1 MRLLKRLIVAGT
13 EYGLVNENVALY
25 YNRPGRAVFQVR
37 ATDDQTEAL
46 SGQMQFA
53 LGWAHSDGLT
63 LFFTGDV
70 ERTVRVDNVQ
80 RRIFC
85 REVTARL
92 DAQHPLAIRH
102 ATLKDVL
109 GAYASRTGLDFVL
122 PQKGYAAIKVPA
134 FYGHGTGFHG
144 LDRAG
149 DVFGIDDYHWQA
161 QGDGSIFVGSWA
173 DSRWPDRAGATIAED
188 FFIQAGTARKIAA
201 IPTLRPG
208 AVLNGERV
216 RMVRFSGHE
225 MVVGFEDV

>member
-1 MRLLKRLIVAGT
+1 MRLFKRLIVAGT
-13 EYGLVNENVALY
+13 EYGLASENVALY
-25 YNRPGRAVFQVR
+25 YNRPGRAVFQIR
-37 ATDDQTEAL
+37 ATDAQADAL
-46 SGQMQFA
+46 AGQMQFA
-53 LGWAHSDGLT
+53 LGWAHSDGMT

-70 ERTVRVDNVQ
+70 ERTVRVDNV
-80 RRIFC
+80 RRRLFC

-92 DAQHPLAIRH
+92 DVQHPLAIRH
-102 ATLKDVL
+102 ATLQDVL
-109 GAYASRTGLDFVL
+109 GAYASRTGLEFVL
-122 PQKGYAAIKVPA
+122 PQKGYASKKVPA

-144 LDRAG
+144 LAGAG

-161 QGDGSIFVGSWA
+161 QGDGKVFVGSWA
-173 DSRWPDRAGATIAED
+173 DSRWPDRAGATIGEE
-188 FFIQAGTARKIAA
+188 FFFQAGTARKIAA